1 MNDSDQAAPP
11 PVGRPQGLDS
21 PIVPKIIK
29 WASRVNVR
37 VYRATGGRIGG
48 TWRIGSAF
56 PRGVPVCLLTTKGR
70 KTGLPRTQPLLHLID
85 GDRVILVASQ
95 GGLPKNP
102 LWYLNLQSDP
112 EVTVQIRREVR
123 RMRARTADPAE
134 RAELWPRLVA
144 MYADFDQYQAWTDRV
159 IPVVICEPA
168 P

>member
-1 MNDSDQAAPP
+1 MNDGNGAAPS

-70 KTGLPRTQPLLHLID
+70 KTGLPRTQPLLHLVD

-102 LWYLNLQSDP
+102 LWYANVQADP
-112 EVTVQIRREVR
+112 EVTVQIKRDVR
-123 RMRARTADPAE
+123 RMRARIAGPAE

-144 MYADFDQYQAWTDRV
+144 LYADFDRYQAWTDRE
-159 IPVVICEPA
+159 IPVVICERTV
-168 P
+168 